1 LYVNLK
7 ENEMPLVTEEML
19 NKWKPVLESEDTQ
32 SVAELSRTK
41 IAARLLENQE
51 KWCRENQA
59 FLMET
64 AGATNTMGSGAIATW
79 SPVLIKMAKRLPPM
93 LISMEFFGVQPLA
106 MPDGLVFAMRS
117 RYGSPTGTEA
127 LFNEAD
133 SAFSGAGAQS
143 ANSTGLPQGYVTAGV
158 SPLGDPGVE
167 PTSGTGMATSDAEA
181 LGTPAKSWAKM
192 AVSIEKNI
200 VSAKARGLYADY
212 THELRQ
218 DMQAVH
224 GQDVDAILS
233 EMLVTEIQAEMNREF
248 IRTMLIAAKFGATGA
263 TKAGVFDVTADTD
276 GRWMLE
282 RWKGLLYQIELDANA
297 VMLDTKR
304 GKANRMLVSPNVA
317 SALAMAGV
325 LEYNPNLANG
335 VKVDATSSTFAGV
348 LANGMRVHIDPYS
361 DREFYMV
368 GYKGANEMDAGIFFS
383 PYTPLEMYR
392 TVGEDSF
399 NPRIG
404 FKTRYG
410 ISANPFYRQTAAG
423 VVATGGGLGQ
433 GENGFFRKAVVKN
446 LY

>member
-1 LYVNLK
+1 
-7 ENEMPLVTEEML
+7 MSLVTEQMME
-19 NKWKPVLESEDTQ
+19 KWKPVLE
-32 SVAELSRTK
+32 AESKDAQGMTMDK
-41 IAARLLENQE
+41 IQARLLENQE
-51 KWCRENQA
+51 KWCRDNQQ
-59 FLMET
+59 FLLET
-64 AGATNTMGSGAIATW
+64 AAASNTIGGGAVATW

-93 LISMEFFGVQPLA
+93 LVSMEFFGVQPLA
-106 MPDGLVFAMRS
+106 TPDGLVFAMRS
-117 RYGSPTGTEA
+117 RYGSQTGSEA

-133 SAFSGAGAQS
+133 SAFSGAGTQS
-143 ANSTGLPQGYVTAGV
+143 ANTTGLPMNYIGA
-158 SPLGDPGVE
+158 GDPAVD
-167 PTSGTGMATSDAEA
+167 PTYGTGMTTADAES
-181 LGTPAKSWAKM
+181 LGTPAKAWNKM
-192 AVSIEKNI
+192 GVSIEKNT

-212 THELRQ
+212 SHELRQ

-224 GQDVDAILS
+224 GEDVDAILS

-248 IRTMLIAAKFGATGA
+248 IRTMLVAAKYGAVGA

-276 GRWMLE
+276 GRWMME

-304 GKANRMLVSPNVA
+304 GKANRLLVSPNVA

-325 LEYNPNLANG
+325 LEYNPNLAANKG
-335 VKVDATSSTFAGV
+335 IDSDVISSTFAGV
-348 LANGMRVHIDPYS
+348 LANGMRVHIDPYA

-368 GYKGANEMDAGIFFS
+368 GYKGANQMDAGIFYS

-404 FKTRYG
+404 FKTRYAV
-410 ISANPFYRQTAAG
+410 SANPFYVQNAAG
-423 VVATGGGLGQ
+423 VQATGKGLGQ

>member
-1 LYVNLK
+1 
-7 ENEMPLVTEEML
+7 MALVTEEML

-32 SVAELSRTK
+32 SVTQLNQTK

-64 AGATNTMGSGAIATW
+64 SASSNTTGSAVATW

-106 MPDGLVFAMRS
+106 TPDGLVFAMRS
-117 RYGSPTGTEA
+117 RYGSQTGPEA

-133 SAFSGAGAQS
+133 SAFSGMGTQS
-143 ANSTGLPQGYVTAGV
+143 AANSGLPAGYVTAAV
-158 SPLGDPGVE
+158 DPA
-167 PTSGTGMATSDAEA
+167 TDTTYGTGFPTSDAEA
-181 LGTPAKSWAKM
+181 LGTPGKAWAKM
-192 AVSIEKNI
+192 AVSIEKNV

-233 EMLVTEIQAEMNREF
+233 EMLVSEIQAEMNREF
-248 IRTMLIAAKFGATGA
+248 IRTMLVAAKYGAVGA

-276 GRWMLE
+276 GRWMME

-297 VMLDTKR
+297 IAIDTKR
-304 GKANRMLVSPNVA
+304 GKGNRLLVSPNVA

-325 LEYNPNLANG
+325 LEYNPNLSTSI
-335 VKVDATSSTFAGV
+335 KVDPTASTFAGV
-348 LANGMRVHIDPYS
+348 LANGMRVHIDPYA
-361 DREFYMV
+361 DREFYMI
-368 GYKGANEMDAGIFFS
+368 GYKGANEMDAGIFYS

-410 ISANPFYRQTAAG
+410 ISANPFYRQNAAG
-423 VVATGGGLGQ
+423 VVAAGAGLGQ
-433 GENGFFRKAVVKN
+433 NENGFFRKAVVKN

>member
-1 LYVNLK
+1 
-7 ENEMPLVTEEML
+7 MALVTEEMMT
-19 NKWKPVLESEDTQ
+19 KWAPVLASEDTQ
-32 SVAELSRTK
+32 SVSELNRSK
-41 IAARLLENQE
+41 IQTRLLENQE
-51 KWCRENQA
+51 KWCRENQQ

-64 AGATNTMGSGAIATW
+64 AASSNTNGTAIATW

-106 MPDGLVFAMRS
+106 TPDGLVFAMRS
-117 RYGSPTGTEA
+117 RYGSQTGPEA
-127 LFNEAD
+127 QFDEAN
-133 SAFSGAGAQS
+133 SAFSGAGAQAGS
-143 ANSTGLPQGYVTAGV
+143 IAGLPANYVGAA
-158 SPLGDPGVE
+158 DPAVDS
-167 PTSGTGMATSDAEA
+167 TSGTGMSTADAES
-181 LGTPAKSWAKM
+181 LGTPAKAWAKM
-192 AVSIEKNI
+192 AVSIEKNT

-218 DMQAVH
+218 DMQSVH

-248 IRTMLIAAKFGATGA
+248 IRTMLIAAKYGAIGA
-263 TKAGVFDVTADTD
+263 TKAGVYDVTADSD

-325 LEYNPNLANG
+325 LEYNPNLATSI
-335 VKVDATSSTFAGV
+335 KVDATSSTFAGV
-348 LANGMRVHIDPYS
+348 MANGMRVHIDPYA

-399 NPRIG
+399 NPRLG
-404 FKTRYG
+404 FKTRYA

-423 VVATGGGLGQ
+423 VVATGAGLGQ

>member
-1 LYVNLK
+1 
-7 ENEMPLVTEEML
+7 MTQLVTEEML
-19 NKWKPVLESEDTQ
+19 SKWKPVLESEDTQ
-32 SVAELSRTK
+32 SVSGLNQTK
-41 IAARLLENQE
+41 IQTRLLENQE
-51 KWCRENQA
+51 KWCKENQA

-64 AGATNTMGSGAIATW
+64 AASSNTTGAAIATW

-106 MPDGLVFAMRS
+106 TPDGLVFAMRS
-117 RYGSPTGTEA
+117 RYGTQTGTEA

-133 SAFSGAGAQS
+133 SAFSGTGTQT
-143 ANSTGLPQGYVTAGV
+143 ANVTGLPLNYITT
-158 SPLGDPGVE
+158 GDPAVNPGA
-167 PTSGTGMATSDAEA
+167 GTGMSTATAEA
-181 LGTPAKSWAKM
+181 LGSTQPWAKM
-192 AVSIEKNI
+192 AVSIEKNV

-248 IRTMLIAAKFGATGA
+248 IRTMLIAAKYGSVGSA
-263 TKAGVFDVTADTD
+263 KLGVFDVTGDTD
-276 GRWMLE
+276 GRWMME
-282 RWKGLLYQIELDANA
+282 RWKGLLFQIEVDANA
-297 VMLDTKR
+297 IMIDTKR
-304 GKANRMLVSPNVA
+304 GKGNRLLVSPNVA

-325 LEYNPNLANG
+325 LEYNPNLAGNAG
-335 VKVDATSSTFAGV
+335 MKVDTTSSTFAGV
-348 LANGMRVHIDPYS
+348 LANGMRVHIDPYA

-368 GYKGANEMDAGIFFS
+368 GYKGANEMDAGIFYS

-404 FKTRYG
+404 FKTRYA
-410 ISANPFYRQTAAG
+410 ISANPFYRQDAAG
-423 VVATGGGLGQ
+423 SVAAGAGLGQ
-433 GENGFFRKAVVKN
+433 GENGFFRKAVVLN

>member
-1 LYVNLK
+1 
-7 ENEMPLVTEEML
+7 MSLVTEQMME
-19 NKWKPVLESEDTQ
+19 KWKPVLE
-32 SVAELSRTK
+32 AESKDVQGMTMDK
-41 IAARLLENQE
+41 IQARLLENQE
-51 KWCRENQA
+51 SWCRANQQ
-59 FLMET
+59 FLLET
-64 AGATNTMGSGAIATW
+64 AAASNTIGGGAVATW

-93 LISMEFFGVQPLA
+93 LVSMEFFGVQPLA
-106 MPDGLVFAMRS
+106 TPDGLVFAMRS
-117 RYGSPTGTEA
+117 RYGSQTGAEA

-133 SAFSGAGAQS
+133 SAFSGSGAQ
-143 ANSTGLPQGYVTAGV
+143 AGTTAGLPKDYLVA
-158 SPLGDPGVE
+158 GDPAVD
-167 PTSGTGMATSDAEA
+167 PTYGTGMTTAEAEA
-181 LGTPAKSWAKM
+181 LGSTKTWNKM
-192 AVSIEKNI
+192 AVSIEKTQ

-212 THELRQ
+212 SHELRQ

-224 GQDVDAILS
+224 GEDVDAILS

-248 IRTMLIAAKFGATGA
+248 IRTMLVAAKYGAVGA

-276 GRWMLE
+276 GRWMME

-304 GKANRMLVSPNVA
+304 GKANRLLVSPNVA

-325 LEYNPNLANG
+325 LEYNPNLAANKG
-335 VKVDATSSTFAGV
+335 IDSDVISSTFAGV
-348 LANGMRVHIDPYS
+348 LANGMRVHIDPYA

-368 GYKGANEMDAGIFFS
+368 GYKGTNQMDAGIFYS

-404 FKTRYG
+404 FKTRYAV
-410 ISANPFYRQTAAG
+410 SANPFYRINP
-423 VVATGGGLGQ
+423 ATGLEVTGKGLGQ

>member
-1 LYVNLK
+1 
-7 ENEMPLVTEEML
+7 MALVTEEML
-19 NKWKPVLESEDTQ
+19 NKWKPVLTSEDTQ
-32 SVAELSRTK
+32 SVTELNQTK

-51 KWCRENQA
+51 RWCKDNQA

-64 AGATNTMGSGAIATW
+64 ASASNTTGSAVATW

-106 MPDGLVFAMRS
+106 TPDGLVFAMRS
-117 RYGSPTGTEA
+117 RYGSQTGPEA

-133 SAFSGAGAQS
+133 SAFSGAGAQ
-143 ANSTGLPQGYVTAGV
+143 AGTIAGLPSGYVAA
-158 SPLGDPGVE
+158 GDPAVD
-167 PTSGTGMATSDAEA
+167 PSYGTGFSTAEAEA
-181 LGTPAKSWAKM
+181 LGTPGKAWAKM

-218 DMQAVH
+218 DMRAVH
-224 GQDVDAILS
+224 GEDVDSILS

-248 IRTMLIAAKFGATGA
+248 IRTMLVAAKYGAVGA
-263 TKAGVFDVTADTD
+263 TKAGIFDVTADTD
-276 GRWMLE
+276 GRWMME

-297 VMLDTKR
+297 IAIDTKR
-304 GKANRMLVSPNVA
+304 GKGNRLLVSPNVA
-317 SALAMAGV
+317 SALAMSGV
-325 LEYNPNLANG
+325 LEYNPNLANS
-335 VKVDATSSTFAGV
+335 VKVDPTASTFVGV
-348 LANGMRVHIDPYS
+348 LANGMRVHIDPYA
-361 DREFYMV
+361 DREFYMI
-368 GYKGANEMDAGIFFS
+368 GYKGASEMDAGIFYS

-399 NPRIG
+399 QPRIG

-410 ISANPFYRQTAAG
+410 VSANPFYRKNAAG
-423 VVATGGGLGQ
+423 VQATGDGLGQ
-433 GENGFFRKAVVKN
+433 NENGFFRKAVVKN

>member
-1 LYVNLK
+1 
-7 ENEMPLVTEEML
+7 MALVTEEML
-19 NKWKPVLESEDTQ
+19 KKWEPVLEADDSV
-32 SVAELSRTK
+32 SVAELNRTK
-41 IAARLLENQE
+41 IQARLLENQE
-51 KWCRENQA
+51 KWCKENQA

-64 AGATNTMGSGAIATW
+64 AQSSNTTGSAIATW

-117 RYGSPTGTEA
+117 RYGSQTGPEA
-127 LFNEAD
+127 QFNEVD
-133 SAFSGAGAQS
+133 SAFSGAGTQS

-158 SPLGDPGVE
+158 SPAGDPGVA
-167 PTSGTGMATSDAEA
+167 PTAGYGMSTADAET
-181 LGTPAKSWAKM
+181 LGTPAKAWAKM

-218 DMQAVH
+218 DMMAVH

-248 IRTMLIAAKFGATGA
+248 IRTMLIAAKLGSLGNA
-263 TKAGVFDVTADTD
+263 KLGVFDITADTD
-276 GRWMLE
+276 GRWMME
-282 RWKGLLYQIELDANA
+282 RWKGLLYQIEVDANA
-297 VMLDTKR
+297 IAIDTRR
-304 GKANRMLVSPNVA
+304 GRGNRLLVSPNVA

-325 LEYNPNLANG
+325 LEYNPNLATSI
-335 VKVDATSSTFAGV
+335 KVDPTASTFAGV
-348 LANGMRVHIDPYS
+348 LANGMRVHIDPYA
-361 DREFYMV
+361 DREFYMI
-368 GYKGANEMDAGIFFS
+368 GYKGANEMDAGIFYS

-399 NPRIG
+399 NPRLG

-410 ISANPFYRQTAAG
+410 ISANPFYRQDAAG
-423 VVATGGGLGQ
+423 VVAAGAGLGQ
-433 GENGFFRKAVVKN
+433 GENGFFRKSIVRN